1 MIQYSLKEWVTMAK
15 ERENAD
21 EVTAI
26 DISYSSDLSELAE
39 EVART
44 RKARSLRKGSE
55 EIAKIVPVGRPARSS
70 KHDPERFKVA
80 LKAAQD
86 MWAESGLDA
95 DEVIADIYR
104 AREEGSRP
112 AHRP

>member
-1 MIQYSLKEWVTMAK
+1 MAK
-15 ERENAD
+15 ERKNAD
-21 EVTAI
+21 QLTAI

-44 RKARSLRKGSE
+44 RKARTLRKGTE
-55 EIAKIVPVGRPARSS
+55 EVAKIVPIGRTVRSS

-95 DEVIADIYR
+95 DEVVADIYR

-112 AHRP
+112 ANRP